1 MQLVLKFQMRLE
13 ALSRLSINR
22 QQLGVAI
29 GPVSDLL
36 AFFDEKLRP
45 IVEVVETL
53 RSCNIKVDCQG
64 RL

>member
-1 MQLVLKFQMRLE
+1 MFPGFFYVIRFRPLDRDTIGDEISAVVLKFQMRLE

-36 AFFDEKLRP
+36 ALF
-45 IVEVVETL
+45 
-53 RSCNIKVDCQG
+53 
-64 RL
+64 